1 MAIRGSEKPLLPY
14 KFFRQGAVH
23 KRRRQLGG
31 GRGGVKNWSKL
42 STDSTKKLPTLEKG
56 AVKNPEKL
64 PTSFMDGLQCA
75 ATEN

>member
-1 MAIRGSEKPLLPY
+1 MSVRGSEKPLLPY

-23 KRRRQLGG
+23 KRRQQLGG
-31 GRGGVKNWSKL
+31 GGSKIGQNCQRIVQKTANMAGEGDKNS
-42 STDSTKKLPTLEKG
+42 D
-56 AVKNPEKL
+56 KL